1 MNQDYEYNNYSNRP
15 PKPNNWLVWAI
26 LTTLCCCLPF
36 GIVGI
41 VYATQVD
48 SHYRAGRYM
57 EAVSAAKNAK
67 TWTLIGIACGV
78 GAEVLTLVLYGAAIF
93 ASIAASGASYY

>member
-1 MNQDYEYNNYSNRP
+1 MNQDYQYNNYSSRP

-48 SHYRAGRYM
+48 SHYNAGRYM
-57 EAVSAAKNAK
+57 EALSAAKNAK
-67 TWTLIGIACGV
+67 MWTLIGIACGV
-78 GAEVLTLVLYGAAIF
+78 AWELVVILLNGL
-93 ASIAASGASYY
+93 SILAYILALCAVYN